1 MGNCTNI
8 ILPLIVMRGC
18 FDQMRRT
25 AIIAWVLTLLVSA
38 GAQAAP
44 PVEAFGKLED
54 FSHVEISPTG
64 KYLAA
69 VRWADGA
76 ANLTIYNLA
85 PGPGEEPVKA
95 LSLDFSDNV
104 EEKIRFVRWLNEE
117 RVGVAVSF
125 EHERWDQDTLETRL
139 MSITADLSDVRQ
151 IPKLPKNRSS
161 FVAQLQDRV
170 LDFLPDDPDHILMEF
185 DRNGLGQ
192 ELNVY
197 RVNVNDGTMEGVAF
211 GNETVVGYIADREG
225 QVRFKYAV
233 QEVNNQVFKRALFYR
248 SGDDKGWTLFQE
260 IGKDENFDPRIAGF
274 TNDPSVLYVLRL
286 SEEGYD
292 DLYTYNLTTRL
303 YGNKVFGVEGID
315 VGSLV
320 SDNYTRRVLGVSYA
334 VDYTKIAYFDGQIAS
349 LQEAVDGVLRGTQN
363 LIVGWDRSRTRF
375 VIFATGPQHPGTYY
389 IFDATTNNLSKLF
402 DRYAYEFQPQDLTP
416 VEPITY
422 QARDGV
428 TIPGYLTRRGGNGPM
443 PMVVMPHGG
452 PNARD
457 FLGYEYFAQFLAS
470 RGYAVLQPN
479 FRGSTGYG
487 AAFEEAGFGEWGL
500 LMQDDVTDG
509 VRAMIDRGIADPER
523 ICIFGWSYG
532 GYAALMGA
540 IKTPEL
546 YKCVVSGAPVTD
558 LRRILQE
565 NSKYKFAG
573 LDQTNVGKYWKDA
586 GKLRDTS
593 PINNADLIQVPVL
606 LIHGDKDLSVDV
618 GHSKRMYNKL
628 KGNGQDN
635 KLVILEGGNHHL
647 ALEHNRVRAL
657 KELESF
663 LKKNL

>member
-1 MGNCTNI
+1 MR
-8 ILPLIVMRGC
+8 LIA
-18 FDQMRRT
+18 
-25 AIIAWVLTLLVSA
+25 AITFVFASLLLTPTH
-38 GAQAAP
+38 AAP

-64 KYLAA
+64 KYLAT
-69 VRWADGA
+69 VRWSGGT

-85 PGPGEEPVKA
+85 PAPGEEPVKG
-95 LSLDFSDNV
+95 LSLDFSDSV
-104 EEKIRFVRWLNEE
+104 EEKIRFVRWFNDE

-125 EHERWDQDTLETRL
+125 EHERWDQETLETRL

-161 FVAQLQDRV
+161 FVAQMQDQV
-170 LDFLPDDPDHILMEF
+170 LDYLPDDPDHILMEF

-211 GNETVVGYIADREG
+211 GNEEVVSYIADREG
-225 QVRFKYAV
+225 HVRFKYAV
-233 QEVNNQVFKRALFYR
+233 QEVNNQVFKRVLYYR
-248 SGDDKGWTLFQE
+248 SGDDKSWSVFQE
-260 IGKDENFDPRIAGF
+260 IGKGEIFEPRIVGF
-274 TNDPSVLYVLRL
+274 ANQPNVLYVRRL
-286 SEEGYD
+286 SDEGYD

-303 YGNKVFGVEGID
+303 YGSKVFGVEGID

-320 SDNYTRRVLGVSYA
+320 SDDYTRRVLGVSYA
-334 VDYTKIAYFDGQIAS
+334 VDYAKIAYFDGQIAS
-349 LQEAVDGVLRGTQN
+349 LQEAMDGVLRGTQN
-363 LIVGWDRSRTRF
+363 LIVGWDRSRTKF

-389 IFDATTNNLSKLF
+389 IFDAATNNLSKLF
-402 DRYAYEFQPQDLTP
+402 DRYAYEFKPQDLTP
-416 VEPITY
+416 VEPISY

-452 PNARD
+452 PNQRD
-457 FLGYEYFAQFLAS
+457 FQVYDYFAQFLAS

-479 FRGSTGYG
+479 FRGSSGYG

-509 VRAMIDRGIADPER
+509 VQAMIDRGIADPSR

-540 IKTPEL
+540 VKTPDL

-565 NSKYKFAG
+565 NSKYKFSG
-573 LDQTNVGKYWKDA
+573 LDQVNVGKYWKDA

-593 PINNADLIQVPVL
+593 PINNADLIRVPVL

-618 GHSKRMYNKL
+618 GHSKRMFSKL

-635 KLVILEGGNHHL
+635 KLVILKDGNHHL
-647 ALEHNRVRAL
+647 ALERNRVKAL
-657 KELESF
+657 KEIESF